1 MHSGRFLSYSRKK
14 KKLAKTPLS
23 FVVTRCHSLSFVVTR
38 CHLLSIVVSRCITRC
53 HSLCHSSSFVV
64 IHSHSL
70 YHSLSLDVS
79 LVCLFINNPC
89 KGNILSTTP
98 KNSGNQEHIITQLLD
113 NITFLRDL
121 LRQKDKVID

>member
-1 MHSGRFLSYSRKK
+1 MVGSSLIREK

-23 FVVTRCHSLSFVVTR
+23 FVIICCHSLSFVVNR
-38 CHLLSIVVSRCITRC
+38 CLSLY

-98 KNSGNQEHIITQLLD
+98 KNSGNQEHIITLLLD

-121 LRQKDKVID
+121 LRLKDKVID